1 MTAPLEVSVDA
12 HASDELTIPNLT
24 FIDFLLD
31 ETGSMGGCSDAT
43 MIGFDD
49 FVAAQR
55 TEGGECFL
63 TLAKF
68 DSTSIRTP
76 YENLPITMVPP
87 LSFHPGA
94 STNLYDC
101 IGDRLSA
108 VLEQAR
114 YGKSLF
120 VIMTD
125 GGDNASR
132 RYTIES
138 AATLIQQA
146 QDNGVVV
153 VFLGPND
160 SALTVGTKLGI
171 PTGNIK
177 SFHTTK
183 MRETM
188 NDLTNATTAFRA
200 GTSDAKSFFA

>member
-1 MTAPLEVSVDA
+1 MTTHPVSDGA
-12 HASDELTIPNLT
+12 SASDELTIPNLT

-31 ETGSMGGCSDAT
+31 ETGSMGSCANAT
-43 MIGFDD
+43 MIGYDD

-55 TEGGECFL
+55 SEGGECYL

-68 DSTSIRTP
+68 DSSSIRTP
-76 YENLPITMVPP
+76 YENLPISMVPP

-108 VLEQAR
+108 VLSQHR

-132 RYTIES
+132 TYNVES
-138 AATLIQQA
+138 ARTLIQQA

-160 SALTVGTKLGI
+160 SALDVGTRLGI

-177 SFHTTK
+177 SFHTHK

-188 NDLTNATTAFRA
+188 TDLTNATTAFRA

>member
-1 MTAPLEVSVDA
+1 M
-12 HASDELTIPNLT
+12 
-24 FIDFLLD
+24 
-31 ETGSMGGCSDAT
+31 GSCADAT

-49 FVAAQR
+49 YVTAQKAQ
-55 TEGGECFL
+55 GGECFL

-68 DSTSIRTP
+68 DSSSIRTP
-76 YENLPITMVPP
+76 YENLPISMVPP

-108 VLEQAR
+108 VLSQDR

-132 RYTIES
+132 RYTIET

-160 SALTVGTKLGI
+160 SALSVGTSLGI

-188 NDLTNATTAFRA
+188 RDLNASTTAFRA
-200 GTSDAKSFFA
+200 GTSDSKSFFA